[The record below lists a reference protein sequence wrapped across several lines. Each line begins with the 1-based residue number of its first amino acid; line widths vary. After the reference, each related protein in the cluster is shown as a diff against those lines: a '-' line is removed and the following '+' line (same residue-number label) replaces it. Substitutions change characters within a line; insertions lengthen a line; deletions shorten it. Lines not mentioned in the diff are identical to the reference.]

1 MSTPDT
7 SCHKLFIT
15 GAILLFISMVA
26 TAQVEYGGEPAS
38 RLYGLPPSGAE
49 AMVLGLDKEMRQD
62 RDSLSKVQEPGIAA
76 HAGFAVPASAKLRD
90 MGQWDV
96 AGNYLHVWRI
106 RIESP
111 EALATGLNFSNF
123 MLGSQA
129 RLFVYDPKKE
139 VVLGSFD
146 HRNNRDDGKF
156 TTAVIPGDA
165 VIIEYQEPY
174 YPGKPEEMTASTF
187 TLESVI
193 HISNGGIMPGSAN
206 ARWLDA
212 SGDCMVNVNCPEG
225 DEWQDEKRGIARML
239 MRTENSYGWC
249 TGSLVNNT
257 AMDAAPYF
265 LSADHCGRNATT
277 EDLLFWQFYF
287 NLEPRDCDNKD
298 FPPINMVF
306 GADALA
312 YGALD
317 GGSDFRLL
325 ELHTSP
331 PPHWRPYWNGWD
343 RTNGGSSSGVGIHHP
358 RGDVKKISTYNV
370 NLLSAAP
377 SVNGQQMAE
386 NSTWQVR
393 WTETQTGFGVTEQ
406 GSSGSP
412 IFNQGKK
419 IIGTLTGGT
428 TDCDNTDGYDFY
440 GKIWYHW
447 NQNGAAVS
455 QRLDHHLDPLGTAA
469 GSLSG
474 FDPYE
479 NLQPSPGF
487 LEARVD
493 QDKNARIAWYAPGN
507 APNADGWYKYADDFT
522 HLTWTGPERVTVFD
536 AHALGLHYPIQLSK
550 VSHVFVQ
557 HGDHPWPDDRFRFVV
572 YDTDGHTLLYQSD
585 ELIASHLQEY
595 VYELAEPLVF
605 DDYFYVGIQP
615 SDASG
620 HPSSLMRR
628 VNLGQGYSFFG
639 TQGDWQA
646 HDQVQDQNFEG
657 SFAYLTAI
665 YVGESREAY
674 QGNQMQIHHD
684 DLQDLH
690 HNSHI
695 REDMQEA
702 QSMEMA
708 AGILPDSYRLYRD
721 DELIHTAGFDE
732 EMQFTNVLP
741 DDGFYRFYAT
751 AMYGNNE
758 SARSNTAYLL
768 RAAACDVVIESWP
781 HTEAFD
787 QDFDDTCWIS
797 EALKGDGWELMTS
810 YGGPG
815 VNLAPEAGDH
825 FYLAAGTEAG
835 VHDEWLITPLMD
847 FSTLEQPALRFVF
860 SGHKANDEET
870 AYLTMRISDDGKGF
884 EKMWDSRYY
893 PGFAAGDHP
902 PDWLPATVNLKRF
915 SGRDDVRLAF
925 QFAGGEGSFFAVDQ
939 LQVLD
944 GNSIAYDLEVTTDP
958 DNAGTVNG
966 SGTYLEGETVNLR
979 ASANVGHMFMEW
991 LKEGQVIGQQETLQ
1005 LLMPGSNTSL
1015 TASFIDL
1022 ATDVEHIADTDQ
1034 AFRVF
1039 PNPATN
1045 QLHIRLYD
1053 AYAETVI
1060 SLVNMQGQLLK
1071 QKKLHHTDAGQEV
1084 SLQTGSLARGLY
1096 LLRLHTDQ
1104 KKAVFRVVLT
1114 E

>member
-1 MSTPDT
+1 MSTPNT
-7 SCHKLFIT
+7 FCLRLFIT
-15 GAILLFISMVA
+15 GTILLFISMVA
-26 TAQVEYGGEPAS
+26 AAQVEYGGEPAS
-38 RLYGLPPSGAE
+38 ELYGLPPSGAE

-90 MGQWDV
+90 KGQWDV
-96 AGNYLHVWRI
+96 AGNHLHVWRI

-123 MLGSQA
+123 TLGSQA
-129 RLFVYDPKKE
+129 RLFVYDPEKE

-146 HRNNRDDGKF
+146 HRNNSANGKF
-156 TTAVIPGDA
+156 ATAVIPGDA

-187 TLESVI
+187 ALESVI
-193 HISNGGIMPGSAN
+193 HISNGGTMPGSAN

-225 DEWQDEKRGIARML
+225 AEWQDQKRGIARML
-239 MRTENSYGWC
+239 MRTGDSYGWC

-257 AMDAAPYF
+257 AQDATPYF
-265 LSADHCGRNATT
+265 LSAEHCGRNATA
-277 EDLLFWQFYF
+277 EDMLFWQFYF
-287 NLEPRDCDNKD
+287 NLETRECENKE

-312 YGALD
+312 LGELE

-343 RTNGGSSSGVGIHHP
+343 RTNDGSSSGVGIHHP
-358 RGDVKKISTYNV
+358 RGDVKKISTYNF
-370 NLLSAAP
+370 NLLSAGP
-377 SVNGQQMAE
+377 SVSGQQMAQ
-386 NSTWQVR
+386 NSTWQVQ
-393 WTETQTGFGVTEQ
+393 WTETQTGIGVTEQ

-412 IFNQGKK
+412 IFNQDKK

-428 TDCDNTDGYDFY
+428 TDCENTDGYDFY

-447 NQNGAAVS
+447 DQNGTDVFK
-455 QRLDHHLDPLGTAA
+455 RLDQHLDPLGTEA

-474 FDPYE
+474 LDPYE

-507 APNADGWYKYADDFT
+507 APNKDGWYQYADDFT
-522 HLTWTGPERVTVFD
+522 HLTWTGPKRVTAFD
-536 AHALGLHYPIQLSK
+536 AHALGLNYPIQLSK

-595 VYELAEPLVF
+595 VYELAETLVF

-628 VNLGQGYSFFG
+628 VNLGQGYSFYG
-639 TQGDWQA
+639 TEGDWQA

-674 QGNQMQIHHD
+674 QGHEMQIHHD
-684 DLQDLH
+684 ELQDLH
-690 HNSHI
+690 RNSYL
-695 REDMQEA
+695 REQMQEA

-732 EMQFTNVLP
+732 EMQFTNILP
-741 DDGFYRFYAT
+741 DDGFYRFHAT

-768 RAAACDVVIESWP
+768 RAADCEVLIDSWP
-781 HTEAFD
+781 YTEEFD

-815 VNLAPEAGDH
+815 VNLAPEAGDK

-835 VHDEWLITPLMD
+835 IHDEWLITPLMD
-847 FSTLEQPALRFVF
+847 FSTLEHPALRFVF

-884 EKMWDSRYY
+884 EKMWDSRHY

-925 QFAGGEGSFFAVDQ
+925 QFAGGEGSFFALDQ

-944 GNSIAYDLEVTTDP
+944 GNTIAFDLEVTTDP

-991 LKEGQVIGQQETLQ
+991 LKGGQAIGQQETLQ
-1005 LLMPGSNTSL
+1005 LLMPGSDTSL

-1045 QLHIRLYD
+1045 QLHVRLND

-1071 QKKLHHTDAGQEV
+1071 QKQLHHTDAGQEV

-1096 LLRLHTDQ
+1096 LLRLQTDQ
-1104 KKAVFRVVLT
+1104 KKTVFRVVLT